1 MDLLMAIAWR
11 AVIVFIFIV
20 GTILNVYFVS
30 AKGKVGG
37 FKTIIKIIIVEVLL
51 IYICYSFSELGYK
64 SSIGIV
70 AVFKDK
76 LMPLIS
82 AAGNYI
88 MGNGN

>member
-11 AVIVFIFIV
+11 ATIIFVFIT
-20 GTILNVYFVS
+20 GTILTVYLFS
-30 AKGKVGG
+30 GKGKVGG
-37 FKTIIKIIIVEVLL
+37 FKTVIKIIIVEVLL

-64 SSIGIV
+64 SSIGMV
-70 AVFKDK
+70 AVFKDI
-76 LMPLIS
+76 LMPVIS